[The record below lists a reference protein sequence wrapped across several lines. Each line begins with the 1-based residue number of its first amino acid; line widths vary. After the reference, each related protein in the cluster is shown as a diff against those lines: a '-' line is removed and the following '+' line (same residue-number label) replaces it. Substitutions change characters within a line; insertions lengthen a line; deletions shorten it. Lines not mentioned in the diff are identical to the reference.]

1 MLKRN
6 IIYICMIMVTI
17 LSFNGC
23 GTPEK
28 NAEQAVSEQ
37 NNVSNQTEELSIIET
52 EIKQEQGDG
61 EKEHLESAATK
72 ENEVMKIKVTSK
84 EYGII
89 YELNQ
94 SQAAKDLYAQ
104 LPLTLEVKDFSTNEK
119 TFYPPEELDIS
130 DAPLANAEKGSLCY
144 YSPWADVVMFYDYFG
159 QGSSLY
165 ELGEVVSGKA
175 DIEKLNG
182 TITVEI
188 YTE

>member
-6 IIYICMIMVTI
+6 LICICMIVAMI
-17 LSFNGC
+17 LSFAGC

-28 NAEQAVSEQ
+28 NTELPVSEQ
-37 NNVSNQTEELSIIET
+37 NKEENLDMAEA
-52 EIKQEQGDG
+52 EGD
-61 EKEHLESAATK
+61 
-72 ENEVMKIKVTSK
+72 EVMKIKVASN
-84 EYGII
+84 EYEII

-94 SQAAKDLYAQ
+94 SRAAKDLYAQ

-130 DAPLANAEKGSLCY
+130 DAPLADAEKGSLCY
-144 YSPWADVVMFYDYFG
+144 YSPWADVVMFYDHFG

-165 ELGEVVSGKA
+165 ELGEVISGKE

-182 TITVEI
+182 TITVTFYQE
-188 YTE
+188 

>member
-6 IIYICMIMVTI
+6 RIYICMTMVML
-17 LSFNGC
+17 LSFTGC

-28 NAEQAVSEQ
+28 NTDQPVSEQ
-37 NNVSNQTEELSIIET
+37 DNVLNQAEGISVIENET
-52 EIKQEQGDG
+52 KQEQKD
-61 EKEHLESAATK
+61 EKEEDLESTAAEEDET
-72 ENEVMKIKVTSK
+72 MKIKVTSK
-84 EYGII
+84 EYEII

-130 DAPLANAEKGSLCY
+130 DAPLTNAEKGSLCY
-144 YSPWADVVMFYDYFG
+144 YSPWADVVMFYDHFG

-165 ELGEVVSGKA
+165 ELGKVVSGK
-175 DIEKLNG
+175 DEIEKVNG
-182 TITVEI
+182 IITVEA
-188 YTE
+188 YQN